1 MRKIGMVLFL
11 AVVVL
16 AALWFLSDP
25 EGERLANL
33 TGQAA
38 RLKSEFG
45 AWTSEVCDCLPRAWV
60 WTHAKIAALL
70 ASGADLWARLG

>member
-11 AVVVL
+11 AAVVL
-16 AALWFLSDP
+16 AAWWLLSDP
-25 EGERLANL
+25 EGERLASL
-33 TGQAA
+33 TGQTS
-38 RLKSEFG
+38 RFKSEFG
-45 AWTSEVCDCLPRAWV
+45 AWTAEVRDCLPRAWV